1 MSFCLKKHTFGWRFL
16 IGVGCC
22 GMVLFAV
29 LTGCD
34 FNVMHWHAQS
44 TADSIKIQR
53 YDRVESRYLT
63 TGDFAALQ
71 EMNTVYTRETRALI
85 ENVLRLGSVAEADIN
100 KRLLEFYRDS
110 TLQNVIYAAESEFAD
125 MEDLNK
131 ELRAAFV
138 TLHEHIPEMRIPKF
152 YAQIGAFDE
161 SIIIDDYDVGISLD
175 KYLGPDYPA
184 YERFYDKEQ
193 RKTMKREYIVPDCIV
208 FYLWSLYPP
217 QNMYML
223 TQYERDMHIGKFMWV
238 ANYVTKK
245 PRFKSDSVEKVE
257 KFMHQ
262 NPKVTIPQLL
272 KMQTFQRF

>member
-1 MSFCLKKHTFGWRFL
+1 MRFKRFL
-16 IGVGCC
+16 RPVMGVIGVAFF
-22 GMVLFAV
+22 LLAV
-29 LTGCD
+29 MAACD
-34 FNVMHWHAQS
+34 FNVMRWQGQS
-44 TADSIKIQR
+44 NTDSLKIQR
-53 YDRVESRYLT
+53 YDRVQSRYLT

-138 TLHEHIPEMRIPKF
+138 TLHEQIPDMRIPKF

-184 YERFYDKEQ
+184 YQRFYDKEQ
-193 RKTMKREYIVPDCIV
+193 RKTMKRDYIVPDCIV

-238 ANYVTKK
+238 ANSVTKK
-245 PRFKSDSVEKVE
+245 IRFKSESVDKVD
-257 KFMHQ
+257 KFMRQ